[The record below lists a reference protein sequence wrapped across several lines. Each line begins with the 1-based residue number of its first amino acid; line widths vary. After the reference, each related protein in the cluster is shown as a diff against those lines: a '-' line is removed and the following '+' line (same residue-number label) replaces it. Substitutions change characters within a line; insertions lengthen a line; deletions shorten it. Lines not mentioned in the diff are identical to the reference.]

1 MKKEQGITIR
11 YSISFKQKV
20 VREFED
26 EGLSIAQLSRRY
38 KIKGGGTVK
47 NWVIKYGNNDL
58 LNKIVRIE
66 MKDEKDRVKELEEE
80 LKRVKLK
87 LADTVMH
94 RDLLETLVDI
104 SSKHYKVDIK
114 KNFGEIL
121 IEAIKALAREKEL
134 SLIALDVWSFNI
146 EAHAFFAK
154 QGFTNFNDRMWLEI
168 SK

>member
-1 MKKEQGITIR
+1 
-11 YSISFKQKV
+11 

-114 KNFGEIL
+114 KNFGGQQL
-121 IEAIKALAREKEL
+121 NKQEKKE
-134 SLIALDVWSFNI
+134 ST
-146 EAHAFFAK
+146 K
-154 QGFTNFNDRMWLEI
+154 
-168 SK
+168 

>member
-114 KNFGEIL
+114 NFGGQQL
-121 IEAIKALAREKEL
+121 NKQEKKE
-134 SLIALDVWSFNI
+134 ST
-146 EAHAFFAK
+146 K
-154 QGFTNFNDRMWLEI
+154 
-168 SK
+168 

>member
-26 EGLSIAQLSRRY
+26 EGLSITQLSRRY
-38 KIKGGGTVK
+38 KIKGGGTIK

-58 LNKIVRIE
+58 LNKIVRVE
-66 MKDEKDRVKELEEE
+66 MREEKDRVKELEDE

-104 SSKHYKVDIK
+104 SSKYYKVDLK
-114 KNFGEIL
+114 KNFGDQQL
-121 IEAIKALAREKEL
+121 NKQEKKE
-134 SLIALDVWSFNI
+134 NT
-146 EAHAFFAK
+146 K
-154 QGFTNFNDRMWLEI
+154 
-168 SK
+168 